1 MFEYVA
7 FEFIF
12 KLNNRSCY
20 LRELVY
26 YLHWKS
32 ITYLR
37 RYALIKA
44 MHSVPFCVILLRLKF
59 AAPKSFLTLEYFNI
73 FTFLHI
79 LAIFK

>member
-7 FEFIF
+7 FDFIF

-32 ITYLR
+32 STYLR
-37 RYALIKA
+37 GYALIKNSLTIA
-44 MHSVPFCVILLRLKF
+44 ARSVP
-59 AAPKSFLTLEYFNI
+59 PTLTFY
-73 FTFLHI
+73 
-79 LAIFK
+79 